1 MCETAPEMSSWPR
14 TWVYFLWFQIGL
26 TNHMIVFHLHLCL
39 HQFHR
44 RDNGCLGG
52 KNCLYRNPKKK
63 TLLCGHFGFWN
74 FKSQLEYWG
83 RIYTPPLSWLTVNF
97 PLHIIVKTLK
107 HKPTYLLGLK
117 IEDVLKISFV
127 KKSSMSTCVRPAEA
141 PAMVI
146 EEIES
151 ACGSCLRTWWD
162 IEFV

>member
-26 TNHMIVFHLHLCL
+26 TNHMIVFYLHLCL

-44 RDNGCLGG
+44 RNNGCLGG
-52 KNCLYRNPKKK
+52 MNCLYRNSKKK
-63 TLLCGHFGFWN
+63 HFLVDILDFEILSLNLNIGV
-74 FKSQLEYWG
+74 EYT
-83 RIYTPPLSWLTVNF
+83 TPPLAWLTVNF

-107 HKPTYLLGLK
+107 HKPTYFLGLK
-117 IEDVLKISFV
+117 IKDVLKISFV
-127 KKSSMSTCVRPAEA
+127 KKSSMSTCMRPAEA